1 MGTIISSFKMMFAG
15 ALLSVGVAGY
25 FYYINTQAELERLRS
40 EIDLYEVKFAK
51 QNDVINELQVEVKA
65 QAERLNTLSV
75 ANQQAESELNRYLDI
90 FRRHNLTRLAAAKPD
105 WVTNIVNN
113 GTKDVF
119 DSIEDVSR
127 IIDDLD
133 GDGVQL
139 APAGKR
145 DSDTDSTSESTDSS
159 TDPAS

>member
-1 MGTIISSFKMMFAG
+1 MGTIISSLKIMLAG

-40 EIDLYEVKFAK
+40 ELDLYEVKFAT
-51 QNDVINELQVEVKA
+51 QNNVIDELKVEVKA

-139 APAGKR
+139 APPGKR
-145 DSDTDSTSESTDSS
+145 DSDTDTTSESTDSS

>member
-1 MGTIISSFKMMFAG
+1 MLAG

-40 EIDLYEVKFAK
+40 ELDLYEVKFAT
-51 QNDVINELQVEVKA
+51 QNNVIDELKVEVKA

-145 DSDTDSTSESTDSS
+145 DSDTDTTSESTDSS

>member
-1 MGTIISSFKMMFAG
+1 MGTIISSFKIMLAG

-40 EIDLYEVKFAK
+40 EIDLYEVKFAT
-51 QNDVINELQVEVKA
+51 QNNVINELQVEVKA
-65 QAERLNTLSV
+65 QAERLNTLSI

-145 DSDTDSTSESTDSS
+145 DSDTDAASESTDSS